1 MVRYQRRI
9 LGLRQKKRR
18 LGIASLI
25 FKMAT
30 TIKIDD
36 EVWKNLNQL
45 KRRGESHND
54 VLRRI
59 LKLKKREKNDKM

>member
-1 MVRYQRRI
+1 MVWHPRWI
-9 LGLRQKKRR
+9 LHLRQKKEG
-18 LGIASLI
+18 LDFPSLI

-54 VLRRI
+54 VLRRL